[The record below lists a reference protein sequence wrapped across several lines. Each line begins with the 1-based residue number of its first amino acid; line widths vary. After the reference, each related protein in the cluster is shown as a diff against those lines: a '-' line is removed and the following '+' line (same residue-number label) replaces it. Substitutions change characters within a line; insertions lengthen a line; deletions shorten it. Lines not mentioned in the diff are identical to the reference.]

1 MVLREF
7 SCAAGQLI
15 TWERVEHRFQTG
27 PVIAPVIADRNP
39 VTVGNRPWVRHVGLG
54 EQVAPPDL
62 VGAQADL
69 AGRGVEAAFQG
80 ERRLGPAGTAV
91 LRDQR
96 LVGQRRAARNLC
108 GRYAIRA
115 EQVDRGVGDD
125 AGHPQASG
133 ADVDHEIVRPGQ
145 DVAFPIDRESGAVH
159 LVSALRAGQ
168 QVLLTILDPDQPAA
182 GVPGE
187 QRQQDLFSVYV
198 GLRTEAAAHVGNLDL
213 DVLA

>member
-1 MVLREF
+1 MWYCGNS
-7 SCAAGQLI
+7 SCAAGQLL
-15 TWERVEHRFQTG
+15 TRQRVEHRFETG
-27 PVIAPVIADRNP
+27 PVIAPVVADRNP
-39 VTVGNRPWVRHVGLG
+39 VTVGNRPWVRHVGIG

-69 AGRGVEAAFQG
+69 AGCGVEAAFQS

-96 LVGQRRAARNLC
+96 LVGQCRAAGDLC
-108 GRYAIRA
+108 GRYPIRA

-133 ADVDHEIVRPGQ
+133 ADVDDEIVRPGQ
-145 DVAFPIDRESGAVH
+145 DVAVAIDREPGAVH

-168 QVLLTILDPDQPAA
+168 QVFLTILDPDQPAGRCA
-182 GVPGE
+182 GPAAPAGS
-187 QRQQDLFSVYV
+187 L
-198 GLRTEAAAHVGNLDL
+198 LRTRWPSYRSRRPRREPRP
-213 DVLA
+213 